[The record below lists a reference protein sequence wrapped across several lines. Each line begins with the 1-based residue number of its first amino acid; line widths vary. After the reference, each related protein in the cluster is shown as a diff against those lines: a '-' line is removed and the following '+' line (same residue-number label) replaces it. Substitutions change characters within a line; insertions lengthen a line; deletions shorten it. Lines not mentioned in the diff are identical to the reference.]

1 MASKFMKTMSNATP
15 VRSPIRKTNVILKEQ
30 NFVKALALWEF
41 LEKYQI
47 EKPVKIENT
56 ETDIKY
62 KNLNKNLG
70 LTYYINY
77 NLLQDS
83 VKPSG
88 NEKLSFGTD
97 IIKSVGEYARKFT
110 VNEFDLKKELL
121 REIKLASKYKEE
133 QITGITNVYNGFI
146 DSNRSRFN
154 KALLLLR

>member
-1 MASKFMKTMSNATP
+1 MGNSYALASKFMKTMSNATP

-77 NLLQDS
+77 NLIQFDKILQTDENQN
-83 VKPSG
+83 VKIFHHFH
-88 NEKLSFGTD
+88 L
-97 IIKSVGEYARKFT
+97 
-110 VNEFDLKKELL
+110 
-121 REIKLASKYKEE
+121 
-133 QITGITNVYNGFI
+133 
-146 DSNRSRFN
+146 
-154 KALLLLR
+154 